1 VKPEPETIQGS
12 SLLSLIVD
20 NLPLLIAYIDS
31 SQIYRY
37 VNREYRLWL
46 GLAASDIVG
55 RRVKDVL
62 GTERYAVIREKVRE
76 VLAGTLVDYEARMP
90 LPDGRQVHY
99 HARYIPHRSAAGS
112 VEGFFLIV
120 EDISQR
126 VRTGEQLDRQASG
139 LSDQLKNLR
148 CLHEISTLREEK
160 GLAGW
165 RDYLRGITSLLQTA
179 MRFPESACARVTVN
193 GENFTTKDF
202 AETAWRMESPVRVHG
217 TQAGKVE
224 MFYLK
229 ELPLADEGPFTTGE
243 RQLIEIVAERVGRII
258 EHAQAREALEA
269 TNTDLERRIE
279 GRTAQLEAVNELL
292 LKEIADRTRVQE
304 ELEASHSTLQ
314 AVFDSITDPLVLI
327 GPDMDIRMLNRAAI
341 AYYRLDSLRDT
352 VRRLCH
358 HAFKGLDSPC
368 EGCEIPAAMQTGA
381 PTTFERR
388 GFIDPQRAEQV
399 HIYPVISPRSQAQG
413 VLLRINDVTEQKLL
427 QQQLIQSE
435 KMATLGVLS
444 TSIAHEI
451 NNPNTFIS
459 FNLPIL
465 REYLEEVLP
474 ILDVHAETHP
484 DLEIARMPYREFRRD
499 VFNLLENIGH
509 GAERISTFVAGLKDF
524 ALMKE
529 PRQGEW
535 VNLAEIAQ
543 RALSICRAQI
553 KRAVRT
559 FTVDI
564 PQNLPPMWTDA
575 QSLEHILINLLVNAA
590 QAADKEDSR
599 VELRARATDSWLGR
613 LVIEVF
619 DNGCGMDKETQL
631 RIFDPFFT
639 TKLRSEGT
647 GLGLYVVHT
656 LVGALRGRIEV
667 KSAPGEG
674 STFWVT
680 LPDKDR
686 RGKTRR

>member
-1 VKPEPETIQGS
+1 
-12 SLLSLIVD
+12 
-20 NLPLLIAYIDS
+20 
-31 SQIYRY
+31 
-37 VNREYRLWL
+37 
-46 GLAASDIVG
+46 
-55 RRVKDVL
+55 
-62 GTERYAVIREKVRE
+62 
-76 VLAGTLVDYEARMP
+76 
-90 LPDGRQVHY
+90 
-99 HARYIPHRSAAGS
+99 
-112 VEGFFLIV
+112 
-120 EDISQR
+120 
-126 VRTGEQLDRQASG
+126 
-139 LSDQLKNLR
+139 
-148 CLHEISTLREEK
+148 
-160 GLAGW
+160 
-165 RDYLRGITSLLQTA
+165 

-202 AETAWRMESPVRVHG
+202 AEAAWRMESPVRVHG

-229 ELPLADEGPFTTGE
+229 ELPLADEGPFTAEE

-269 TNTDLERRIE
+269 TNTDLERRVE
-279 GRTAQLEAVNELL
+279 ERTAQLEAVNELL

-327 GPDMDIRMLNRAAI
+327 GPDMDIRMLNRASI

-352 VRRLCH
+352 ARRLCH
-358 HAFKGLDSPC
+358 HAFKGLGSPC
-368 EGCEIPAAMQTGA
+368 EGCEVPAALRGGVNMS
-381 PTTFERR
+381 FERK
-388 GFIDPQRAEQV
+388 GFMDPQRAEQV
-399 HIYPVISPRSQAQG
+399 HIYPFKSPESQAQG
-413 VLLRINDVTEQKLL
+413 VLLRISDVTEQKLL

-465 REYLEEVLP
+465 REYVEEVLP
-474 ILDVHAETHP
+474 ILDAYAETHT
-484 DLEIARMPYREFRRD
+484 DLVVARMPYQEFRRD
-499 VFNLLENIGH
+499 VFNLLENMGH
-509 GAERISTFVAGLKDF
+509 GAERISAFVAGLKDF
-524 ALMKE
+524 ALMKKS
-529 PRQGEW
+529 RQGEW

-543 RALSICRAQI
+543 RALLICRAQI

-575 QSLEHILINLLVNAA
+575 QSLEQILINLLVNAS

-599 VELRARATDSWLGR
+599 AELRACVTDRWLER
-613 LVIEVF
+613 FVIEVS
-619 DNGCGMDKETQL
+619 DNGCGMDTETQR

-639 TKLRSEGT
+639 TKPRSEGT

-674 STFWVT
+674 STFRVT